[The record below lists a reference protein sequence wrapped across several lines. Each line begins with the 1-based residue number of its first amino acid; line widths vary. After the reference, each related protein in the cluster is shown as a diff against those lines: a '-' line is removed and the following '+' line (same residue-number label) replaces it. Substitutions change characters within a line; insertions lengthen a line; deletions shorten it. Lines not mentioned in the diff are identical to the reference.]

1 MSLSSLKQR
10 LIPTIAACIFLLPAL
25 VATPAAQADT
35 WDDWNKPAT
44 PFQIYGDSYYV
55 GVQGLSAVLV
65 TSPQGHILLDG
76 AFPESAQHIA
86 ASVRALG
93 FRVEDIKFIL
103 NSHAHVDHAG
113 GIAELQ
119 RMSGATVLASPSAAQ
134 AMERGKMGPE
144 DPQFKDTTPYPPVA
158 HVRAVHDGEVVTL
171 GANRL
176 TARFTPGH
184 TQGGVS
190 WTWNACEQ
198 EHCAAI
204 VYADSVNPYAS
215 DDFKFSDNTRY
226 PTVLQDFEHSFA
238 TLAGQP
244 CDILLTVHPGFSD
257 MWEKIGKAGGKPH
270 ALLGDPNGCKQLVAE
285 ARKTLAEKL
294 TAERGAH

>member
-1 MSLSSLKQR
+1 MHRPPIKNRFAHAL
-10 LIPTIAACIFLLPAL
+10 AACVAAL
-25 VATPAAQADT
+25 SAISAAPVARADSWAEWNTPVA
-35 WDDWNKPAT
+35 
-44 PFQIYGDSYYV
+44 PFNIYGDSYYV

-65 TSPQGHILLDG
+65 TSPQGHILIDG

-144 DPQFKDTTPYPPVA
+144 DPQYKGTTPYPPVP
-158 HVRAVHDGEVVTL
+158 HVRAVQDGEVVTL

-204 VYADSVNPYAS
+204 VYADSINPYAS

-226 PTVLQDFEHSFA
+226 PTVLQDFERSFA
-238 TLAGQP
+238 TLAAQP
-244 CDILLTVHPGFSD
+244 CDIVLTVHPGVSD
-257 MWEKIGKAGGKPH
+257 MWEKIAKAGGKPH

-285 ARKTLAEKL
+285 ARKILADKL
-294 TAERGAH
+294 AAERGAH